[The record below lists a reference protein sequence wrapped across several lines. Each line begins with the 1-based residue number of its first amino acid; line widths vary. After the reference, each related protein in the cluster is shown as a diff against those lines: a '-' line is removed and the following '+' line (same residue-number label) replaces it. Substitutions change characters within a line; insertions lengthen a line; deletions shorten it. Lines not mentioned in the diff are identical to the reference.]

1 MQAVSSTSSAR
12 PRIGLFGGSF
22 DPIHLGHTGVAE
34 RAADDWRLDAVLV
47 IPAYRSPFKTEG
59 RAPMD
64 NDLRW
69 RLVQLAC
76 ADHPR
81 LVPCAIEL
89 ARGGVSYAIDTVR
102 AVKAQNPDAELFYI
116 IGEDN
121 IAGLPLWREADTLA
135 TLCRFITF
143 PRTRESSTEIRRRIA
158 AGESLEGWVCPAVA
172 RALSEQANLHGGA

>member
-1 MQAVSSTSSAR
+1 MNGSSTFSKR

-34 RAADDWRLDAVLV
+34 RAADDWHLDKVLV

-59 RAPMD
+59 HAPMD

-69 RLVQLAC
+69 KLVQLAC
-76 ADHPR
+76 ANHPR

-89 ARGGVSYAIDTVR
+89 ERGGVSYAIDTVR
-102 AVKAQNPDAELFYI
+102 AVKEKHPDADLFYI

-121 IAGLPLWREADTLA
+121 VDGLPKWREAEALA
-135 TLCRFITF
+135 ALCRFITF
-143 PRTRESSTEIRRRIA
+143 PRTRESSTEIRRRLA
-158 AGESLEGWVCPAVA
+158 AGEPIDGWVCPAVA
-172 RALSEQANLHGGA
+172 DILTRLPDTAKPD